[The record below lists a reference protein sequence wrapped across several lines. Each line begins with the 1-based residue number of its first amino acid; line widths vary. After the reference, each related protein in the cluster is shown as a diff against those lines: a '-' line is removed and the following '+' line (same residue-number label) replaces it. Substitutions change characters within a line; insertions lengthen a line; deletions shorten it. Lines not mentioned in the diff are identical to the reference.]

1 MTDELL
7 LLQGHDY
14 SIGNGLIIHHP
25 LLSEI
30 SVVGEQEYYSMVTN
44 ICATPSDYKSILYDN
59 YKIDYE
65 AIGDF
70 EFFATLVH
78 NGSFLNQPTDLVIKG
93 LNLSSMKIAQK
104 TETSE
109 IVLYDEIE
117 HREFNELD
125 YIWVTDYLR
134 KMHGFEKHV
143 DVAGTEATKRYLI
156 NKARKQLK
164 NKKEKYTPILPS
176 LISAMV
182 NSEQFKYDYSTVWSL
197 NIYQFMDAVKRI
209 QKIKNAEQI
218 IQGIYSGNIDS
229 KKISKESLN
238 WLGAL

>member
-7 LLQGHDY
+7 LLQGQDY
-14 SIGNGLIIHHP
+14 NIGNGMTIHHP

-30 SVVGEQEYYSMVTN
+30 SAVGEQEYYSMVSN
-44 ICATPSDYKSILYDN
+44 MCATPSDYKSILYDN

-65 AIGDF
+65 TLGDF
-70 EFFATLVH
+70 EFFASLVH
-78 NGSFLNQPTDLVIKG
+78 NGSFNNQPTDLVLQG
-93 LNLSSMKIAQK
+93 VDLSAMKIAK
-104 TETSE
+104 NNTTNE
-109 IVLYDEIE
+109 IVLYNEKSHIE
-117 HREFNELD
+117 LNELD
-125 YIWVTDYLR
+125 YLLITDYLR

-143 DVAGTEATKRYLI
+143 DIAGTEATKRYLI
-156 NKARKQLK
+156 NKARKQLR

-197 NIYQFMDAVKRI
+197 NIYQFMDAVRRI